1 MRSSMSKSLYSVVP
15 NVEQNVEQTVEQMD
29 CEAEYKTLTDEQ
41 IKEKPMVLRYKY
53 DRKRVPILHSVIL
66 LNVILCVSG
75 IFGALYYLRLPE
87 ERFTLAICYSVLFIA
102 ASMNQGLINRWWR
115 LIDILIANAILMLN
129 VFFYVRKCN
138 IFHLI
143 YSACLFSYF
152 GWYAWT
158 GSTMTVKI
166 YELHTNIWHIGVIIL
181 VYLLPFSVEQENLF

>member
-1 MRSSMSKSLYSVVP
+1 MCSSIMKYDIVP
-15 NVEQNVEQTVEQMD
+15 VEQNVEQMD
-29 CEAEYKTLTDEQ
+29 CEVEYKTLTDEQ
-41 IKEKPMVLRYKY
+41 IKKKPMTLRYKY

-75 IFGALYYLRLPE
+75 IFGALNYLRLPI

-102 ASMNQGLINRWWR
+102 ASMNQGLINRWWKV
-115 LIDILIANAILMLN
+115 IDILVANAILILN

-143 YSACLFSYF
+143 YGALLFSYF

-181 VYLLPFSVEQENLF
+181 VYLLPFSVKQENLF